1 MVTSSTESQL
11 ELEIAAVV
19 EPAEPAAP
27 AEAPAGAQAETL
39 PDGLQGDMRD
49 ADSLGS
55 PEPAPVEPSTE
66 PVSEAVPSTPP
77 PAPPA
82 PPTTPADTLLQQQLR
97 QQQQQLQQYK
107 WQQYQQEVSKAVTD
121 YTTQLEGEGYM
132 PEQASRMAAEAR
144 QAAER
149 DLQIRQQHEQQL
161 NIQQGQH
168 NAARYYARQYRLTI
182 DDMEQLEQLPSPQ
195 AMAREAQRISEV
207 RDLKSQVSEMK
218 RSQVPAQEFDS
229 GRSSPGGGRSR
240 QRLLDEYA
248 DGNIELT
255 RDQYEKL
262 MRNG

>member
-1 MVTSSTESQL
+1 
-11 ELEIAAVV
+11 
-19 EPAEPAAP
+19 
-27 AEAPAGAQAETL
+27 
-39 PDGLQGDMRD
+39 
-49 ADSLGS
+49 
-55 PEPAPVEPSTE
+55 
-66 PVSEAVPSTPP
+66 
-77 PAPPA
+77 
-82 PPTTPADTLLQQQLR
+82 
-97 QQQQQLQQYK
+97 
-107 WQQYQQEVSKAVTD
+107 
-121 YTTQLEGEGYM
+121 M

-161 NIQQGQH
+161 NVQRGQH

-262 MRNG
+262 MRSG